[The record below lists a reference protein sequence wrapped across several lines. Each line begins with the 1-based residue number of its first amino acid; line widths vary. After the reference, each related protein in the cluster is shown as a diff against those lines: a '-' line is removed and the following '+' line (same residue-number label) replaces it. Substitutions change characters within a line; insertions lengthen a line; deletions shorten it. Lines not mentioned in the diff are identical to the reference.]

1 MQDDLIVRETR
12 QLQVLGNVLRVR
24 MLEHLC
30 REPLTATQLGEL
42 MEMAPARAHY
52 HLKQLVTVGLAVLIE
67 RRETSGIV
75 EKYYRATARRFH
87 LDKTVAYDPEGHA
100 ARRHAQH
107 VQVRSAVAAFERHVQ
122 HAAEAAPDGA
132 MPPDVVCSVRD
143 LRLPPAHYERF
154 LARLRALLLEFDTD
168 PHGTR
173 AGTQEYKLLLLAYP
187 DTKPA
192 PTDAAAEPPHPP

>member
-1 MQDDLIVRETR
+1 MQDDLIIRGTK
-12 QLQVLGNVLRVR
+12 QLQVLGNPLRVR

-30 REPLTATQLGEL
+30 REPLTATQLGDL

-52 HLKQLVTVGLAVLIE
+52 HLKQLVSVELAELIE

-75 EKYYRATARRFH
+75 EKYYRAVARRFH

-100 ARRHAQH
+100 ASHNAQH

-122 HAAEAAPDGA
+122 EATDAAPDGA
-132 MPPDVVCSVRD
+132 LPPDVICSVRD
-143 LRLPPAHYERF
+143 LRMQPARYERF

-168 PHGTR
+168 PQSNWPS
-173 AGTQEYKLLLLAYP
+173 TQEYKLVLLAYP
-187 DTKPA
+187 DTKSASPPA
-192 PTDAAAEPPHPP
+192 PPETLRTP